1 MLDSALR
8 YASLAYKVFPCI
20 PQSKKPLTEHGF
32 KDATT
37 GPDQIRTWWEQ
48 TPNANVA
55 IATEGLLVVDVD
67 GTENPWLRDQPDK
80 LAELLKAPTATTP
93 RGGKHFLFK
102 QPVGARVGCSSGG
115 IAEKVDIR
123 ADGGYLVVW
132 PSIFQKRM
140 YQWESGELPLR
151 ADELPMAPDWLVTL
165 AKEKM
170 HGKLTKVLKGMLR
183 SQPTIPEGERN
194 ATLASLAGRLRW
206 HGFGESDIASA
217 LVRINCERCS
227 PPLDETEVLS
237 IAASMSRYAAGPGGS
252 EEGPGRGDCDSA
264 PLKRVRVD
272 TDEHRVINEIEE
284 AIQDEVDLYSRGQ
297 RLVRLVRQR
306 AGLARGHPIIV
317 DVAPP
322 TLREIITKHVVLERL
337 TDEGLKLVHP
347 PAWSVL
353 GLHSRA
359 SWKGVRELTG
369 LSDAPFLRHDGTV
382 CQAKGYDHST
392 GVLFEPHMEFPLVPE
407 APTKA
412 DANAAATEI
421 LDLVSDFP
429 FGSEAGKSAFL
440 AALLTVMARY
450 GFEGPAPLF
459 LFDANVRGAGKTLLC
474 SVIGSISTG
483 QPVPVTSYTK
493 NQEELRKAIT
503 STVMAAHRLVLLDNL
518 EGTLGCATLDRALT
532 STRWRDRILGGNQ
545 MADLP
550 MLTTFLASGN
560 NTVLKADAP
569 RRVVVIRLESSE
581 ERPETRSEFKRKN
594 LLAYVRENR
603 GRLVTAGLTVLR
615 AYWHAGRPDQG
626 LVNFGGFEGW
636 SQTVRAAVV
645 YAGLPDP
652 LDTRAELH
660 DSVDQTVESL
670 RAVINA
676 WSIMDPTNRGMVVAD
691 LIPELY
697 PSGGG
702 EPSVESRRLR
712 SALEELTGAS
722 PARPMSSREIGNT
735 LRLYRRRVVDN
746 RYFDSPAKRA
756 GGALWKVRS
765 KSDRTPHQGPGA
777 GTIESDTSPGESDS
791 ELTRESASHSSH
803 GTSDSADSDD
813 SASGGSKFHPNEH
826 DRRHWHLPVADTLP
840 PSEVRYADR
849 SPFPEMNDEP

>member
-1 MLDSALR
+1 MLDSALK
-8 YASLAYKVFPCI
+8 YAQSAYPVFPCI
-20 PQSKKPLTEHGF
+20 PGTKKPMTEHGF
-32 KDATT
+32 KDASTD
-37 GPDQIRTWWEQ
+37 PEQIRRWWEQ
-48 TPNANVA
+48 TPDANVA

-80 LAELLKAPTATTP
+80 LTELLGAPTATTP

-102 QPVGARVGCSSGG
+102 QPVGARVGCSSGQ

-123 ADGGYLVVW
+123 ANGGYLVVW
-132 PSIFQKRM
+132 PSIFQKKE
-140 YQWESGELPLR
+140 YQWESGELHLR
-151 ADELPMAPDWLVTL
+151 ADELPIAPDWLVTL

-170 HGKLTKVLKGMLR
+170 HGKLTKVMKGMLR
-183 SQPTIPEGERN
+183 SQPMIPEGERN

-217 LVRINCERCS
+217 LVKINRERCS
-227 PPLDETEVLS
+227 PALDETEVLS
-237 IAASMSRYAAGPGGS
+237 VAASMSRYVPGPGG
-252 EEGPGRGDCDSA
+252 EVGDEDGGELDSG

-272 TDEHRVINEIEE
+272 TDEYRVIDEIEE
-284 AIQDEVDLYSRGQ
+284 AIQGEVDLYSRGQ

-322 TLREIITKHVVLERL
+322 TLREMITRHAVLERL
-337 TDEGLKLVHP
+337 TEDGLKLVHP
-347 PAWSVL
+347 PAWAVL

-359 SWKGVRELTG
+359 SWKGIRELTG
-369 LSDAPFLRHDGTV
+369 LSDAPFLRHDGTI
-382 CQAKGYDHST
+382 CQTKGYDQAT
-392 GVLFEPHMEFPLVPE
+392 GVLFEPHMEFPPVPD
-407 APTKA
+407 APTNA
-412 DANAAATEI
+412 EAHAAAMEI

-474 SVIGSISTG
+474 SVIGSIATG

-569 RRVVVIRLESSE
+569 RRVVVIRLESGE

-603 GRLVTAGLTVLR
+603 ARLVAAGLTVLR
-615 AYWHAGRPDQG
+615 AYWHAERPDLG

-660 DSVDQTVESL
+660 ESVDQTVESL
-670 RAVINA
+670 RAVLNA
-676 WSIMDPTNRGMVVAD
+676 WSIMDQSGRGLIVAD
-691 LIPELY
+691 LLPELY
-697 PSGGG
+697 PSGGS
-702 EPSVESRRLR
+702 EPSDEARRLR

-722 PARPMSSREIGNT
+722 PGRPMSSREIGNT
-735 LRLYRRRVVDN
+735 LRLYRRRVVDGK
-746 RYFDSPAKRA
+746 YFDSPAKRA
-756 GGALWKVRS
+756 GGALWKVRTKGNRS
-765 KSDRTPHQGPGA
+765 LQGNGKGTPTEDCANVTTGIGQTPDPQVVA
-777 GTIESDTSPGESDS
+777 WEAD
-791 ELTRESASHSSH
+791 
-803 GTSDSADSDD
+803 DSD
-813 SASGGSKFHPNEH
+813 A
-826 DRRHWHLPVADTLP
+826 
-840 PSEVRYADR
+840 SEV
-849 SPFPEMNDEP
+849 EPS